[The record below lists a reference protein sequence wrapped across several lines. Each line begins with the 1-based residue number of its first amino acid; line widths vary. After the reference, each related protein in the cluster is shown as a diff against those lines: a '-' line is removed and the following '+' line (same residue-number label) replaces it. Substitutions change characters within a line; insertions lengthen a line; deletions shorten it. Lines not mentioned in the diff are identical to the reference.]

1 MNPEIIKNI
10 EKDAY
15 FTAIMGKIKLKENKT
30 VKTNINEKEQNLIK
44 YLNRTYSIVEKLID
58 PKIEK
63 KRYTN
68 RK

>member
-1 MNPEIIKNI
+1 MK
-10 EKDAY
+10 
-15 FTAIMGKIKLKENKT
+15 
-30 VKTNINEKEQNLIK
+30 KEQNLIK